1 MQGYGPNFDEGSKA
15 ISVGLDADYLNQ
27 YSASLSYTD
36 FFGGDFNTNVDRDY
50 VALSVGV
57 NF

>member
-1 MQGYGPNFDEGSKA
+1 MEGWGPNFDEGSKA
-15 ISVGLDADYLNQ
+15 VSVGLDADYLTK
-27 YSASLSYTD
+27 YTASLSYTD
-36 FFGGDFNTNVDRDY
+36 FFGGDFSTNGDRDF